1 MAYME
6 ELVALAK
13 SYGRYEVEA
22 YAFVGEGLRHA
33 AKHFAKIDA
42 EGEQRHLTATE
53 LVEGVLRLAANRF
66 GLLAET
72 VFHNWGIARSED
84 IGVITFH
91 LIECGIFG
99 KQPSDS
105 IDDFNNGVDFPE
117 TLRSYVLSDLA
128 EAVVKV

>member
-1 MAYME
+1 ME

-22 YAFVGEGLRHA
+22 YAFVGEGLRYA
-33 AKHFAKIDA
+33 AKHFAKVDV
-42 EGEQRHLTATE
+42 EGDQRHLTAVE
-53 LVEGVLRLAANRF
+53 LVEGVLRLAAERF
-66 GLLAET
+66 GLMAEI
-72 VFHNWGIARSED
+72 VFHRWGIARSED

-105 IDDFNNGVDFPE
+105 LDDFNNGVDFGD
-117 TLRSYVLSDLA
+117 TLRGYVRADVT
-128 EAVVKV
+128 EAVAKA